1 MKTEIRNQ
9 RKLQITINIRENK
22 PGELH
27 KNVKLNKN
35 LFKAIKTTY
44 NEKFAMRIEV
54 TRWQL
59 ITIINHL

>member
-27 KNVKLNKN
+27 ENVKLNKN